1 MQRRL
6 PCALVNREERF
17 WPGRVRWRLR
27 GAWMWPTFVALT
39 LLDGLVLHLLPPVG
53 TGVDIVP
60 AILLAVFGNLVLVG
74 AVAPW
79 LARRIWA
86 RRPAAVPGA
95 PPVAQREVLVDRIGT
110 GLLVASVVGVLAAGL
125 AARPLV
131 VAETDARERAA
142 DAILD
147 VVEKSGN
154 AELQRNT
161 ETAQTARLGE
171 GYFRTCIAHDDRRS
185 FWCWFIDT
193 SKKPTRGHQG
203 PERAAEP
210 PGALG
215 PQLPR

>member
-1 MQRRL
+1 
-6 PCALVNREERF
+6 VNREERF

-27 GAWMWPTFVALT
+27 GAWMWPAFVVIT
-39 LLDGLVLHLLPPVG
+39 LLDGLILHLLPPVG

-79 LARRIWA
+79 LAKRIWA
-86 RRPAAVPGA
+86 RRPVAAPGA
-95 PPVAQREVLVDRIGT
+95 PPVAQREVLVDRMGT

-131 VAETDARERAA
+131 VAETDAKERAA

-147 VVEKSGN
+147 VVNSSGN
-154 AELQRNT
+154 DELIRNK
-161 ETAQTARLGE
+161 ETAQTARLGD
-171 GYFRTCIAHDDRRS
+171 GYFRTCIAHDDRRR

-193 SKKPTRGHQG
+193 TKRPTEVIRD
-203 PERAAEP
+203 PSALPNRLEP
-210 PGALG
+210 
-215 PQLPR
+215 

>member
-1 MQRRL
+1 
-6 PCALVNREERF
+6 
-17 WPGRVRWRLR
+17 
-27 GAWMWPTFVALT
+27 MWPAFVVVT
-39 LLDGLVLHLLPPVG
+39 LLDGLILHLLPPVG

-86 RRPAAVPGA
+86 RRPVATPGA
-95 PPVAQREVLVDRIGT
+95 PPVAQREVLVDRMGT

-131 VAETDARERAA
+131 VAETDAKERAA

-147 VVEKSGN
+147 VVNNSGN
-154 AELQRNT
+154 DELMRNK
-161 ETAQTARLGE
+161 ETAQTARLGD
-171 GYFRTCIAHDDRRS
+171 GYFRTCIAHDDRHR

-193 SKKPTRGHQG
+193 TKKPTEVIRD
-203 PERAAEP
+203 PSALPNRLEP
-210 PGALG
+210 
-215 PQLPR
+215 